1 MAKKQAS
8 FEDRLTELEDLVKR
22 MESGSLPLNEALAAY
37 EAGMKLSKQWTGELD
52 AAEKRMLEL
61 SGGQTIPMEDAP

>member
-8 FEDRLTELEDLVKR
+8 FEDRLIELEDLVKK
-22 MESGSLPLNEALAAY
+22 MEGGSLPLNEALSAY
-37 EAGMKLSKQWTGELD
+37 AAGMTLSRQLTEELD

-61 SGGQTIPMEDAP
+61 YGGQTIPMEDAP

>member
-37 EAGMKLSKQWTGELD
+37 EAGMKLSKQLTGELD

>member
-8 FEDRLTELEDLVKR
+8 FEEKLMELEGLVRK
-22 MESGSLPLNEALAAY
+22 MEGGSLPLTEALTAY
-37 EAGMKLSKQWTGELD
+37 ENGMKLSKQLTEELA

-61 SGGQTIPMEDAP
+61 SGGETVPMEDAP